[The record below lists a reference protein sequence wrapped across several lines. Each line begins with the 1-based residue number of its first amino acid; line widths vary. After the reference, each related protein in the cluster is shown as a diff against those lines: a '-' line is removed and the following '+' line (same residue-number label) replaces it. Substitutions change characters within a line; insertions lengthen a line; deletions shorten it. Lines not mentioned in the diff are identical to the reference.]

1 MKIKIFRSKFLEGL
15 KAVQNIV
22 PAKAASQILQN
33 VLLVA
38 QDNTLVMT
46 TTEIELSVC
55 CTIDCE
61 VIEAGSTTLP
71 VKFLFNSILKAAEG
85 EITIDVDSNERAN
98 IFAGSAKFTLAGISS
113 DKFPKLPTDD
123 DSFTYSVSGSILRE
137 MLRKTSYAASQDDT
151 RRNLKSVLM
160 SLKDMKLTVVATDG
174 RRLALVD
181 NEVEF
186 PESAAV
192 DIVLPIKA
200 VQELQ
205 RSLSN
210 YDENVSIKVQS
221 SQISFNIG
229 NIILYSKLIV
239 DKYPN
244 YTQVIP
250 QEDGEQVIIDRQLLI
265 NAVERASVMTLD
277 ESHSVKL
284 VFEGNRLTI
293 MSATSDFGEAKDE
306 IPVKYAGEK
315 IEIMFNPSYLMDPL
329 KAIEDDEVSV
339 YLSSGF
345 SPAVIKCSLPFL
357 YVLMPLR
364 IN

>member
-1 MKIKIFRSKFLEGL
+1 
-15 KAVQNIV
+15 
-22 PAKAASQILQN
+22 
-33 VLLVA
+33 
-38 QDNTLVMT
+38 
-46 TTEIELSVC
+46 
-55 CTIDCE
+55 
-61 VIEAGSTTLP
+61 
-71 VKFLFNSILKAAEG
+71 
-85 EITIDVDSNERAN
+85 
-98 IFAGSAKFTLAGISS
+98 
-113 DKFPKLPTDD
+113 
-123 DSFTYSVSGSILRE
+123 
-137 MLRKTSYAASQDDT
+137 
-151 RRNLKSVLM
+151 
-160 SLKDMKLTVVATDG
+160 
-174 RRLALVD
+174 
-181 NEVEF
+181 VEF

-315 IEIMFNPSYLMDPL
+315 IEIVKYSDDPVAFISEAL
-329 KAIEDDEVSV
+329 SPAKVVSV
-339 YLSSGF
+339 EILSEDPKTCRVTVPDSQLSLAIGNKGQNVRLAARLTGWKIDIRPESGYF
-345 SPAVIKCSLPFL
+345 GEDEE
-357 YVLMPLR
+357 
-364 IN
+364 

>member
-1 MKIKIFRSKFLEGL
+1 
-15 KAVQNIV
+15 
-22 PAKAASQILQN
+22 
-33 VLLVA
+33 
-38 QDNTLVMT
+38 
-46 TTEIELSVC
+46 
-55 CTIDCE
+55 
-61 VIEAGSTTLP
+61 
-71 VKFLFNSILKAAEG
+71 
-85 EITIDVDSNERAN
+85 
-98 IFAGSAKFTLAGISS
+98 
-113 DKFPKLPTDD
+113 
-123 DSFTYSVSGSILRE
+123 

-174 RRLALVD
+174 RRLALVE